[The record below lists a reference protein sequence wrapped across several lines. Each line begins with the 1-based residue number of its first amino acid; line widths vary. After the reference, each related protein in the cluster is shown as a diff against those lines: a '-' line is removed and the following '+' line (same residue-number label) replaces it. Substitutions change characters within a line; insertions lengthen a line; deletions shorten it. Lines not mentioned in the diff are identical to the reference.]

1 VIYIYV
7 FVQGLGA
14 ASCFI
19 VYHMIKLES
28 NIYAVEISCDVQII
42 ANETNYDI
50 ENPIAITIVYYFAIH
65 YELLIATVYDVKV
78 LIFIKHI
85 TKYCT
90 NTFILSY
97 LLYFVV

>member
-28 NIYAVEISCDVQII
+28 NIYAVEISCDVQI

-50 ENPIAITIVYYFAIH
+50 ENAVAITIVYYFAIH
-65 YELLIATVYDVKV
+65 YELL
-78 LIFIKHI
+78 H
-85 TKYCT
+85 YC
-90 NTFILSY
+90 Y
-97 LLYFVV
+97 CVM